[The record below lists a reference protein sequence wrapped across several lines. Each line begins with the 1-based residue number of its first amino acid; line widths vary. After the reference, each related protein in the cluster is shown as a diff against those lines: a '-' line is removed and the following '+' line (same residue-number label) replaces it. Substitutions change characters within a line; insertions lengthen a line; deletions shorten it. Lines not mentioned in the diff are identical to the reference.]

1 VKLPEEYPGSHTDWY
16 ICLISSVKPL
26 KNILD
31 TARDLGASKFV
42 SYIEESGLNAGLTK
56 EGTYTLF
63 APLDDAFEV
72 SLHTLRQAY
81 WQDYMRG

>member
-1 VKLPEEYPGSHTDWY
+1 VKA
-16 ICLISSVKPL
+16 L

-31 TARDLGASKFV
+31 TARDLGAGKFV
-42 SYIEESGLNAGLTK
+42 SYIEESGLGIELTK

-72 SLHTLRQAY
+72 SLLSYYAHI
-81 WQDYMRG
+81 